1 MIQKNIA
8 SQWGVTGVV
17 LAIAWAGEYAYAQ
30 AEAIVEAEL
39 PPVVVAAH
47 SGIALP
53 YDRTGVSV
61 TVLDADK
68 ERKAGRYRLSDSLG
82 TVPGVYI
89 QPGGGNNQRGNI
101 ANIAIRGM
109 SSGTETLPM
118 IDGMRIFNSTG
129 SSNLT
134 PNIMARANMFDVKQV
149 EVLRGAEGATYGGG
163 AMGGVIFMETPEG
176 EGDPSARIFNEMGSF
191 DSYTGNATVQGR
203 VDNTAFFLSSTAECT
218 NNDIRY
224 ADGSS
229 PRVSHAGE
237 YENYSQALRLD
248 HYLTEDAQLTLT
260 YRREDAAYNYY
271 TPDPYYGGLQ
281 PYTFRT
287 NLVTAKMRCR
297 VTDEWTSSL
306 MAGYFG
312 NDYMFGHGNYY
323 DTRNVQLEWRNAY
336 KWNKQHTTSGG
347 FTWLRS
353 QYDGTNEEGERSP
366 YSGLENTYS
375 IFAEHCFTPTQQ
387 WDNSLALR
395 LDQSSLFHSLLTTR
409 AASSYRF
416 NQENTRL
423 FGSFGTGY
431 RAPGALQRSQAA
443 ISYYGVTY
451 RGNPR
456 LECEESMSFDLGI
469 EHQYTKGHYASATY
483 FWERKDDA
491 ISDKYTTDPATW
503 QTYADFYN
511 ATTHW
516 TIQGVELALR
526 GDFGDAWDS
535 GYKVSATIT
544 QPKAAEDKQVP
555 YTARQTWSADVHTS
569 PMEGLTT
576 GIGLVAASGRTFATS
591 TDSYY
596 SLRWYAHY
604 KVNEHVSFDLRI
616 ENLTGQKYVIE
627 PGYEGW
633 GYSVPDMI
641 NARTAIYGGCTI
653 SF

>member
-1 MIQKNIA
+1 MKQKRNA
-8 SQWGVTGVV
+8 PQWGAARIV
-17 LAIAWAGEYAYAQ
+17 LAIAMAGGCAYAE
-30 AEAIVEAEL
+30 AEDVVEAEL
-39 PPVVVAAH
+39 PPVVAAAH
-47 SGIALP
+47 DGIEIP

-61 TVLDADK
+61 TVLDA
-68 ERKAGRYRLSDSLG
+68 EREREAGRYKLSDSLG

-89 QPGGGNNQRGNI
+89 LPGGGNNQRGNI

-134 PNIMARANMFDVKQV
+134 PNIMGRTNMFDIRQV

-176 EGDPSARIFNEMGSF
+176 KGAPGICLFNEYGSF
-191 DSYTGNATVQGR
+191 DSYTGNATFQGR
-203 VDNTAFFLSSTAECT
+203 VADTAFFLSSTFECT

-271 TPDPYYGGLQ
+271 TPDPSNYGGLQ

-297 VTDEWTSSL
+297 VTDEWTSIL

-353 QYDGTNEEGERSP
+353 QYDGTHEGERSP

-395 LDQSSLFHSLLTTR
+395 WDQSSIFNAHFTTR
-409 AASSYRF
+409 VASSYRF
-416 NQENTRL
+416 NEENTRL
-423 FGSFGTGY
+423 FGSVGSGY
-431 RAPGALQRSQAA
+431 RAPGSLQRSNATVP
-443 ISYYGVTY
+443 YYGTAY
-451 RGNPR
+451 HGNPS
-456 LECEESMSFDLGI
+456 LECEESVSFDIGI
-469 EHQYTKGHYASATY
+469 EHQYIPGHYVSATY
-483 FWERKDDA
+483 FWERKDNA
-491 ISDKYTTDPATW
+491 ISEKYVTNPTTWDSDA
-503 QTYADFYN
+503 YFYN
-511 ATTHW
+511 SSTHW
-516 TIQGVELALR
+516 TVQGVELALR

-544 QPKAAEDKQVP
+544 QPKAAQDKQIS
-555 YTARQTWSADVHTS
+555 YTARQTWAADVHTT
-569 PMEGLTT
+569 PLKGLTT
-576 GIGLVAASGRTFATS
+576 GIGLVAAVGRTFAVRA
-591 TDSYY
+591 DNYY
-596 SLRWYAHY
+596 TLRWYANY
-604 KVNEHVSFDLRI
+604 KVNEHLSFHLRV
-616 ENLTGQKYVIE
+616 ENLTGQKYTIE
-627 PGYEGW
+627 QGYEGW
-633 GYSVPDMI
+633 GYSVPDML
-641 NARTAIYGGCTI
+641 NAGVGIYGGCTV